1 MFELSQR
8 SLDRMKGLH
17 PDLVEVVKRA
27 IEYTEVDFTVLQGVR
42 TIEEEREN
50 FAKGAS
56 QTMNSRHL
64 TGKAV
69 DVGALVDG
77 QYDGNNLA
85 LYAKIANAFRQ
96 ASFELEIP
104 IRWGGCW
111 KELSSIP
118 EAGAAM
124 AAYGREKRAA
134 GGRPFYDAGHFEL
147 PARVYP

>member
-1 MFELSQR
+1 MFNLSQR
-8 SLDRMKGLH
+8 SIDRMAGLH

-27 IEYTEVDFTVLQGVR
+27 IELTEVDFTVLQGVR
-42 TIEEEREN
+42 TLEEQQRN
-50 FAKGAS
+50 VANGAS

-77 QYDGNNLA
+77 EYNGTDLR
-85 LYAKIANAFRQ
+85 LYGVIARAFQ
-96 ASFELEIP
+96 EASFELQIP

-111 KELSSIP
+111 KELSSIGEP
-118 EAGAAM
+118 TRAM
-124 AAYGREKRAA
+124 FAYGEEKKAQ

-147 PARVYP
+147 PSRVYP